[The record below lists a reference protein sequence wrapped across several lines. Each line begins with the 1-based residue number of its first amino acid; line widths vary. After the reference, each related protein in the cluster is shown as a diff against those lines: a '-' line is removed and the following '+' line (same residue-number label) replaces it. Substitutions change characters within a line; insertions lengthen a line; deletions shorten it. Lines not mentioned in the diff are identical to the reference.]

1 MRMRLKKYLTERVE
15 AARDYIVVGYDLDKD
30 ARNDSPLD
38 VLDLAQVFGN
48 DNPVCLEVGCGK
60 GQWIC
65 RMAVSHPDVNYL
77 AVEKYTNVIIPGVER
92 AKRENL
98 TNLRFGN
105 CGVEYLPRHIV
116 KHAFDKIY
124 LNFSSPFPTASHEK
138 QRLTYKR
145 FLSLYKE
152 WLKEGGQVVQKTDNR
167 HFFEYSLQSMS
178 EAGMVFDRISLDLHQ
193 DPIPNLTSEYEDR
206 FAPLGPIYY
215 LEAHFPSQN

>member
-15 AARDYIVVGYDLDKD
+15 AAQDYILIGYDLDKD
-30 ARNDSPLD
+30 ARNDGPLD
-38 VLDLAQVFGN
+38 VVDFREVFGN
-48 DNPVCLEVGCGK
+48 DNPVRLEVGCGK
-60 GQWIC
+60 GQWIN
-65 RMAVSHPDVNYL
+65 RMAAAHPDVNYL

-92 AKRENL
+92 AKREDRHNL
-98 TNLRFGN
+98 FFAN
-105 CGVEYLPRHIV
+105 CGVEYLPRHIP

-145 FLSLYKE
+145 FLALYRE
-152 WLKEGGQVVQKTDNR
+152 WLTPGGQVVQKTDNR
-167 HFFEYSLQSMS
+167 HFFEYSVKSMTDY
-178 EAGMVFDRISLDLHQ
+178 GMKIDRISLDLHA

-215 LEAHFPSQN
+215 LEAHFEE